1 MYTARLAPIRIEG
14 HDATETKSCS
24 DEQMRTLAL
33 MDGDEQM
40 IDVCLK
46 DGFAV
51 YQYDTVVQFVDAFP
65 DGLEQSNIDNGCYV
79 NCSVQDARDIAWER
93 EDRKRRVNTRLPFV
107 GQKCRD

>member
-1 MYTARLAPIRIEG
+1 
-14 HDATETKSCS
+14 
-24 DEQMRTLAL
+24 MRTLAL

-79 NCSVQDARDIAWER
+79 NCSIREAQDISWER